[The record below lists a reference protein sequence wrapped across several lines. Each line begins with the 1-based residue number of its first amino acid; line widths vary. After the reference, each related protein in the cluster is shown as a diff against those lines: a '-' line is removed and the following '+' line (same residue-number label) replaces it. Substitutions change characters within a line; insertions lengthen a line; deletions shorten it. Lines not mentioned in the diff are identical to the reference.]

1 MVGNTVPRGVVMVGS
16 AKFAAPAT
24 HRENTPSD
32 ATKHESKSHLM
43 PILLTFDS
51 TGPLEVMGVASLQ
64 RPPTELKTL
73 IMTTTPTIYG
83 IANCDTIRKTRK
95 WLDARQIAYDFVDV
109 REQLLSPARVSLWL
123 EKVGVEQLVN
133 RRSTTWRNLDDSARE
148 ALELGDA
155 EQLLLDHPTLIK
167 RPVLELGSEVI
178 VGFSAD
184 HYQQYFNV

>member
-1 MVGNTVPRGVVMVGS
+1 
-16 AKFAAPAT
+16 
-24 HRENTPSD
+24 
-32 ATKHESKSHLM
+32 
-43 PILLTFDS
+43 
-51 TGPLEVMGVASLQ
+51 
-64 RPPTELKTL
+64 
-73 IMTTTPTIYG
+73 MTTTPTIYG

-109 REQLLSPARVSLWL
+109 RVQLLSPARVSLWL

>member
-1 MVGNTVPRGVVMVGS
+1 MVGSTVPRGVVIVVSARFVG
-16 AKFAAPAT
+16 PAT
-24 HRENTPSD
+24 QRESTRSD
-32 ATKHESKSHLM
+32 VTKRESSSHFA
-43 PILLTFDS
+43 PILL
-51 TGPLEVMGVASLQ
+51 PLIGHGLLSVIDIACFQ
-64 RPPTELKTL
+64 RPPTKPNTFT
-73 IMTTTPTIYG
+73 MTTTPTIYG

-133 RRSTTWRNLDDSARE
+133 RRSTTWRNLDNSARE
-148 ALELGDA
+148 ALERGDA
-155 EQLLLDHPTLIK
+155 EQILLDHPTLIK

-184 HYQQYFNV
+184 HYQQHFNV